1 MHAHTRPVERVG
13 VADSHGLRAARD
25 SQGEIKGCV
34 AVFCS
39 IYQLLKV
46 SEAVKREEGQ
56 DVVKHAP

>member
-34 AVFCS
+34 AVFRS
-39 IYQLLKV
+39 IYQLSNLR
-46 SEAVKREEGQ
+46 EAEKREDG
-56 DVVKHAP
+56 